1 MIIIDNINYNNE
13 ERIMKKTS
21 GLLISL
27 LVTASAG
34 VYAESNLDAALKH
47 AEAALEEGH
56 KNNAAKLSLHAKG
69 ALDSA
74 LTASIVA
81 KSISKNHINAA
92 AQVLQKA
99 IDDSALNQDAAAT
112 KDVEE
117 AVNHLK
123 QAKK

>member
-1 MIIIDNINYNNE
+1 
-13 ERIMKKTS
+13 
-21 GLLISL
+21 

-34 VYAESNLDAALKH
+34 VFAEPSLDEALKH
-47 AEAALEEGH
+47 AEAALAEGH
-56 KNNAAKLSLHAKG
+56 KNNAAKLAVHAKG

-92 AQVLQKA
+92 SEVLQKA
-99 IDDSALNQDAAAT
+99 IDDASLNQDAAAT
-112 KDVEE
+112 KAVEE
-117 AVNHLK
+117 AVAHLK

>member
-1 MIIIDNINYNNE
+1 
-13 ERIMKKTS
+13 MKKIS
-21 GLLISL
+21 GLLLGLIA
-27 LVTASAG
+27 TASSG
-34 VYAESNLDAALKH
+34 VFAEPNLDAALKH

-56 KNNAAKLSLHAKG
+56 KNNAAKLAVHAKG

-92 AQVLQKA
+92 SEELQKA
-99 IDDSALNQDAAAT
+99 IDDATTLNQVTAAT
-112 KDVEE
+112 KAVEE
-117 AVNHLK
+117 AVAHLK